1 MSERSERT
9 LFEIAVAPSP
19 SLETMLSG
27 SGDVDEGTLLDGLF
41 EDERVDASGW
51 DALSRLLLSSYFA
64 TGKRL
69 IINQSS

>member
-9 LFEIAVAPSP
+9 LFEIVVAPSP

-27 SGDVDEGTLLDGLF
+27 SRDVVEGTLLDGLF
-41 EDERVDASGW
+41 EDERVDASVW

-64 TGKRL
+64 TEKRFT
-69 IINQSS
+69 INQSS